1 MNIEKYLVLNKY
13 FLWLFGEKDNRGLLR
28 YLKSVE
34 EGERDGL
41 TSFATYLKNKRGVK
55 LSEDDIKDI
64 ERYNK
69 NIIERYDQNIREYLK
84 EINQGRQEKIRLKY
98 FQYLAVLF
106 TEIFLDRLTNQKKDF
121 LGELNNFVN
130 SLEKK
135 VRETVGEFSEEDLK
149 KLAFWMATGSGKT
162 LIMHINYLQFLRYKP
177 FKPDNILLITPNEGL
192 SKQHYEEMQ
201 KSGIPCRLYSEN
213 PNLSGKGD
221 YEVLII
227 EITKL
232 AENTRGRGRSIHI
245 SAFEGK
251 NLIFVDE
258 GHKGKRSEEKKW
270 ARLRDKLIEKGFAF
284 EYSATFGQ
292 ILDNEDILKEY
303 AKAII
308 FDYSYKHFY
317 LDGYGKDFWVLNIKN
332 SKIDDFTEIAFCA
345 NLLDFYQQL
354 LVYEEKRGIAK
365 EHNIEKPLWI
375 FVGSTV
381 SGKNIDSDIVK
392 VLDLIRNSLNRDWL
406 KERIDKILRGEFK
419 NEKGEDI
426 FKDKFERLRSGFD
439 LEDLYE
445 KVFNGRGKLRVLEI
459 KRAEGEFGLRLGEGA
474 YFGVVNIGD
483 VSAFKKLLKE
493 KGFEIEQD
501 AISDSLFDSIK
512 RENSTIN
519 ILIGS
524 KKFIEGWDTWRVS
537 CMGLLNI
544 GKGEGPQIIQLF
556 GRGVR
561 LKGKNLSLQRSG
573 NPEISTLETLN
584 IYGISADYI
593 GKFLSAIKKEEVEF
607 EEIKVPVRVL
617 NRDLWKDFPYPTKD
631 ESKRFERER
640 VLHLR
645 VDTTISA
652 SMDLVPSIAVY
663 MSKEQREDVQS
674 SQVETETAS
683 KSIADLVNIKL
694 FDWERIY
701 TELLEFKRE
710 RGYLNLSF
718 NLETLKEI
726 LTGKVISNGNKIVCC
741 KVIVPN
747 DFEVKDLKDLKNLE
761 NIAISLLKNY
771 IDKFYKR
778 EKGKFEKDIITYK
791 PAGEQLNL
799 VKSASDKVEYYKLT
813 VPAQEQKLIEK
824 IKELVENMDKLL
836 DEQKERDILPRIV
849 IHNSVFVPLLLEKEG
864 INISPP
870 ALNEGEK
877 RFLEGL
883 RDYLDK
889 NRELLDKYQ
898 IALLRNEA
906 REGVGFMLDWGEF
919 YPDFILWIREK
930 GGNRIYIVFIE
941 PKGLKMLGDV
951 LNNEKINFLSKEL
964 RETLRKEY
972 ENWQIEVKGFI
983 LSTTP
988 YEELRRSQA
997 IEESKSKEE
1006 YEKKKKY
1013 EGKNILFL
1021 EDRDWVKR
1029 LFERVLH
1036 A

>member
-13 FLWLFGEKDNRGLLR
+13 FLRLFGEKDNRGLLR

-41 TSFATYLKNKRGVK
+41 TNFAISLMTKRGVNFSK
-55 LSEDDIKDI
+55 KEKEEIKRI
-64 ERYNK
+64 EVEEIK
-69 NIIERYDQNIREYLK
+69 RYDRNIQEYIG
-84 EINQGRQEKIRLKY
+84 EINKGRQEKIRLKY

-106 TEIFLDRLTNQKKDF
+106 TEIFLDRLKNRKWEF

-149 KLAFWMATGSGKT
+149 KIAFWMATGSGKT

-177 FKPDNILLITPNEGL
+177 FEPDNILLITPNEGL

-232 AENTRGRGRSIHI
+232 VENTRGRGRSIHI

-270 ARLRDKLIEKGFAF
+270 AKLRDKLIEKGFAF

-292 ILDNEDILKEY
+292 ILDKEDILKEY

-308 FDYSYKHFY
+308 FDYSYKYFY

-332 SKIDDFTEIAFCA
+332 SKIEDFTEMAFCA

-426 FKDKFERLRSGFD
+426 FRHKFERLRRGFD

-459 KRAEGEFGLRLGEGA
+459 KRAEGEFGLRLGENA

-561 LKGKNLSLQRSG
+561 LKGKNLSLKRSG

-631 ESKRFERER
+631 ESKRFEREK
-640 VLHLR
+640 VVCLR
-645 VDTTISA
+645 VDEKISA
-652 SMDLVPSIAVY
+652 SMNLVPSMAVY
-663 MSKEQREDVQS
+663 MAKEQREDVQS

-683 KSIADLVNIKL
+683 KSIAELVNIEL

-718 NLETLKEI
+718 DLKTLKYLKTLKEI
-726 LTGKVISNGNKIVCC
+726 LKERC
-741 KVIVPN
+741 KVTVPN

-761 NIAISLLKNY
+761 NIAISLLKIY
-771 IDKFYKR
+771 IDRFYKR

-799 VKSASDKVEYYKLT
+799 LKSASDKVEYYKLT

-824 IKELVENMDKLL
+824 LKKIVENMDALL
-836 DEQKERDILPRIV
+836 CEQKEKDILPRIV
-849 IHNSVFVPLLLEKEG
+849 IDNSVFVPLLLEKEG

-870 ALNEGEK
+870 PLNEGEK

-883 RDYLDK
+883 RNYLNK
-889 NRELLDKYQ
+889 NRDLLDKKYH

-930 GGNRIYIVFIE
+930 KGNRIYIVFIE

-951 LNNEKINFLSKEL
+951 LNNEKIIFLSEGL
-964 RETLRKEY
+964 RETFKKQY

-988 YEELRRSQA
+988 HEELQRGQA
-997 IEESKSKEE
+997 SEKSKKEE
-1006 YEKKKKY
+1006 Y

-1021 EDRDWVKR
+1021 EDPEWVKK
-1029 LFERVLH
+1029 LFESMRK
-1036 A
+1036 

>member
-1 MNIEKYLVLNKY
+1 M
-13 FLWLFGEKDNRGLLR
+13 
-28 YLKSVE
+28 
-34 EGERDGL
+34 
-41 TSFATYLKNKRGVK
+41 
-55 LSEDDIKDI
+55 
-64 ERYNK
+64 
-69 NIIERYDQNIREYLK
+69 
-84 EINQGRQEKIRLKY
+84 
-98 FQYLAVLF
+98 AVLF
-106 TEIFLDRLTNQKKDF
+106 TEIFLDRLKNRKWEF
-121 LGELNNFVN
+121 LAELNDFVN
-130 SLEKK
+130 GLEKK
-135 VRETVGEFSEEDLK
+135 VRQTVGEFSEEDLK

-177 FKPDNILLITPNEGL
+177 FEPDNILLITPNEGL

-201 KSGIPCRLYSEN
+201 KSGIPCRLYSE
-213 PNLSGKGD
+213 SGSSSGQREH
-221 YEVLII
+221 EVLII

-232 AENTRGRGRSIHI
+232 AENTRGGGRSIHI
-245 SAFEGK
+245 STFEGK

-270 ARLRDKLIEKGFAF
+270 AKLRDKLIEKGFAF

-292 ILDNEDILKEY
+292 ILDKEDILKEY

-308 FDYSYKHFY
+308 FDYSYKYFY

-332 SKIDDFTEIAFCA
+332 SKIDDFTEMAFCA

-354 LVYEEKRGIAK
+354 LVYEEKRDLAK
-365 EHNIEKPLWI
+365 EYNIEKPLWI

-406 KERIDKILRGEFK
+406 KERIDKILNGEFK
-419 NEKGEDI
+419 NEQGEDI
-426 FKDKFERLRSGFD
+426 FRHKFERLRSGFD
-439 LEDLYE
+439 LEDLLEDLYK
-445 KVFNGRGKLRVLEI
+445 KVFNGRGKLRILEI
-459 KRAEGEFGLRLGEGA
+459 KRAEGEFGLRLGENA

-493 KGFEIEQD
+493 KDFEIEQD

-561 LKGKNLSLQRSG
+561 LKGKNLSLKRSN

-617 NRDLWKDFPYPTKD
+617 NREIWKDFPYPTKD
-631 ESKRFERER
+631 ESKKFERER

-652 SMDLVPSIAVY
+652 SMNLVPSMAVY
-663 MSKEQREDVQS
+663 MAQEQREDVQS
-674 SQVETETAS
+674 SEVETQIAS
-683 KSIADLVNIKL
+683 KIITDLVDIEL
-694 FDWERIY
+694 FDWEGIY
-701 TELLEFKRE
+701 TELLEFKKE

-718 NLETLKEI
+718 DLETLKEI
-726 LTGKVISNGNKIVCC
+726 LKERC

-761 NIAISLLKNY
+761 NIAISLLKSY
-771 IDKFYKR
+771 IDKLDRR
-778 EKGKFEKDIITYK
+778 EKGRYEKDIITYK
-791 PAGEQLNL
+791 PAGEQLSL
-799 VKSASDKVEYYKLT
+799 FRLASDRVEYYTLT
-813 VPAQEQKLIEK
+813 VPVKDQRSIENIEK
-824 IKELVENMDKLL
+824 LKRLVENMDALL
-836 DEQKERDILPRIV
+836 DEQKEKDILPRIV
-849 IHNSVFVPLLLEKEG
+849 IDNSVFVPLLLEKEG
-864 INISPP
+864 IKISPP
-870 ALNEGEK
+870 ALNEGEE
-877 RFLEGL
+877 RFLKGL

-889 NRELLDKYQ
+889 HPEILDKYH
-898 IALLRNEA
+898 IVLLRNEA

-919 YPDFILWIREK
+919 YPDFVLWIREK
-930 GGNRIYIVFIE
+930 NGNRIYIVFVE

-951 LNNEKINFLSKEL
+951 LNNEKVKFLAEGLKE
-964 RETLRKEY
+964 TFKKQY
-972 ENWQIEVKGFI
+972 ENWQVEVKGFI

-988 YEELRRSQA
+988 YEELRRGQA
-997 IEESKSKEE
+997 RIKSKEE
-1006 YEKKKKY
+1006 YE
-1013 EGKNILFL
+1013 EKNILFL
-1021 EDRDWVKR
+1021 EDRDENRDWAEK
-1029 LFERVLH
+1029 FFKRVLH

>member
-1 MNIEKYLVLNKY
+1 MKVEKYLVLNKY
-13 FLWLFGEKDNRGLLR
+13 FLGLFGEEDNRELLR
-28 YLKSVE
+28 YLKKSVE
-34 EGERDGL
+34 EGESDGL
-41 TSFATYLKNKRGVK
+41 TNFAISLMTKGGVK
-55 LSEDDIKDI
+55 LPKD
-64 ERYNK
+64 ELK
-69 NIIERYDQNIREYLK
+69 RYDQNIQEYLRT
-84 EINQGRQEKIRLKY
+84 INQSRPERIRLKY
-98 FQYLAVLF
+98 FQYLAILF
-106 TEIFLDRLTNQKKDF
+106 TEIFLDRLKNQKWEFLAKLNDF
-121 LGELNNFVN
+121 VNSN

-177 FKPDNILLITPNEGL
+177 FEPDNILLITPNEGL

-213 PNLSGKGD
+213 PNSSGQREH
-221 YEVLII
+221 EVLII

-270 ARLRDKLIEKGFAF
+270 AKLRDKLVEKGFAF

-292 ILDNEDILKEY
+292 MLDKEDILKEY

-308 FDYSYKHFY
+308 FDYSYKYFY

-332 SKIDDFTEIAFCA
+332 AKLDEFTETAFCA

-365 EHNIEKPLWI
+365 EYNIEKPLWI

-406 KERIDKILRGEFK
+406 WERICKILNGEFK
-419 NEKGEDI
+419 NQQGEDI
-426 FKDKFERLRSGFD
+426 FKHKFERLRRGFD

-445 KVFNGRGKLRVLEI
+445 KVFNGRGKLRILEI
-459 KRAEGEFGLRLGEGA
+459 KRTEGEFGLRLGENA

-561 LKGKNLSLQRSG
+561 LKGKNLSLKRSG
-573 NPEISTLETLN
+573 NPEISILETLN

-593 GKFLSAIKKEEVEF
+593 GKFLEAIKKEEVEF

-617 NRDLWKDFPYPTKD
+617 NREIWKDFPYPTKD
-631 ESKRFERER
+631 ESKKFERER

-652 SMDLVPSIAVY
+652 SMNLVPSMAVY
-663 MSKEQREDVQS
+663 MAQEQREGVQS
-674 SQVETETAS
+674 SQVETEIAS
-683 KSIADLVNIKL
+683 KSIADLVDIEL

-701 TELLEFKRE
+701 TELLDFKKE

-718 NLETLKEI
+718 DLETLKEI
-726 LTGKVISNGNKIVCC
+726 LARRC

-747 DFEVKDLKDLKNLE
+747 DFEVKDLEDLRDLE
-761 NIAISLLKNY
+761 NIAISLLKSY

-791 PAGEQLNL
+791 PAGEQLGL
-799 VKSASDKVEYYKLT
+799 FRLASDKVEYYTLT
-813 VPAQEQKLIEK
+813 VPARDLKIEK
-824 IKELVENMDKLL
+824 LKKLVENMDALL
-836 DEQKERDILPRIV
+836 NEREEKDILPRIV
-849 IHNSVFVPLLLEKEG
+849 IYNSVFVPLLLEKEG
-864 INISPP
+864 ISISPP
-870 ALNEGEK
+870 GLNEGEK

-889 NRELLDKYQ
+889 NQELLEKYHVV
-898 IALLRNEA
+898 LLRNEA

-919 YPDFILWIREK
+919 YPDFILWLREK
-930 GGNRIYIVFIE
+930 KGNRIYIVFVE

-951 LNNEKINFLSKEL
+951 LDNEKIRFLSEGLKE
-964 RETLRKEY
+964 TFKKEH
-972 ENWQIEVKGFI
+972 ENWQVEVKGFI

-988 YEELRRSQA
+988 YEELRRGQA

-1006 YEKKKKY
+1006 YE
-1013 EGKNILFL
+1013 EKNILFL
-1021 EDRDWVKR
+1021 EDRDWAKKFFKR
-1029 LFERVLH
+1029 VFS

>member
-13 FLWLFGEKDNRGLLR
+13 FLGLFGEKDNRGLLR

-41 TSFATYLKNKRGVK
+41 TNFAINLMTKEGVK
-55 LSEDDIKDI
+55 LPKDEIK
-64 ERYNK
+64 
-69 NIIERYDQNIREYLK
+69 RYDQNIQEYLRK
-84 EINQGRQEKIRLKY
+84 INQSRPERIRLKY

-106 TEIFLDRLTNQKKDF
+106 TEIFLDRLKNQKWEF
-121 LGELNNFVN
+121 LAELNDFVN
-130 SLEKK
+130 SLEKR

-177 FKPDNILLITPNEGL
+177 FEPDNILLITPNEGL

-201 KSGIPCRLYSEN
+201 KSGIPCRLYSE
-213 PNLSGKGD
+213 SGSSSGQREH
-221 YEVLII
+221 EVLII

-270 ARLRDKLIEKGFAF
+270 AKLRDKLIEKGFAF

-292 ILDNEDILKEY
+292 ILDKEDILKEY

-332 SKIDDFTEIAFCA
+332 SKIDDFTEMAFCA

-365 EHNIEKPLWI
+365 EYNIEKPLWI

-406 KERIDKILRGEFK
+406 KERIDKILNGEFK

-426 FKDKFERLRSGFD
+426 FRHKFERLRSGFD

-459 KRAEGEFGLRLGEGA
+459 KRAEGEFGLRLGENA

-561 LKGKNLSLQRSG
+561 LKGKNLSLKRSN

-607 EEIKVPVRVL
+607 EEIEVPVRVL
-617 NRDLWKDFPYPTKD
+617 NRDLWKDIPYPTKD
-631 ESKRFERER
+631 ESKKFERER
-640 VLHLR
+640 VLHLS
-645 VDTTISA
+645 VDKTISA
-652 SMDLVPSIAVY
+652 SINLVPIMAVY
-663 MSKEQREDVQS
+663 MAQELREYVQS
-674 SQVETETAS
+674 STVRTEIAS
-683 KSIADLVNIKL
+683 KSIADLVDIEL
-694 FDWERIY
+694 FDWTRIY
-701 TELLEFKRE
+701 TELLEFRRE

-718 NLETLKEI
+718 DLETLKEI
-726 LTGKVISNGNKIVCC
+726 LKERC

-747 DFEVKDLKDLKNLE
+747 DFEVKDLEDLEDLE
-761 NIAISLLKNY
+761 NIAISLLKSY

-778 EKGKFEKDIITYK
+778 EKGRFEKNVITYK
-791 PAGEQLNL
+791 PAREQLSL
-799 VKSASDKVEYYKLT
+799 FRLASDKVEYYTLT
-813 VPAQEQKLIEK
+813 VPAGESKLIEK
-824 IKELVENMDKLL
+824 LKRLVEDIDALL
-836 DEQKERDILPRIV
+836 DEQKEKDILPRIV

-864 INISPP
+864 IKISPP
-870 ALNEGEK
+870 GLNEGEK

-883 RDYLDK
+883 RGYLAQ
-889 NRELLDKYQ
+889 NRKFLDEYH

-930 GGNRIYIVFIE
+930 RGNRIYIVFVE

-951 LNNEKINFLSKEL
+951 LNNEKIIFLSEGL
-964 RETLRKEY
+964 RETLRKQY
-972 ENWQIEVKGFI
+972 ENWQVEVKGFI

-988 YEELRRSQA
+988 YEELQRGQA
-997 IEESKSKEE
+997 PTKSKEE
-1006 YEKKKKY
+1006 YE
-1013 EGKNILFL
+1013 EKNILFL
-1021 EDRDWVKR
+1021 EDEDWAEK
-1029 LFERVLH
+1029 LFKRVLH
-1036 A
+1036 P

>member
-1 MNIEKYLVLNKY
+1 MNFEKYLVLNKY
-13 FLWLFGEKDNRGLLR
+13 FLGLFGEKDNRGLLR

-41 TSFATYLKNKRGVK
+41 TNFATNLMTKEGVK
-55 LSEDDIKDI
+55 LPKD
-64 ERYNK
+64 ELK
-69 NIIERYDQNIREYLK
+69 RYDQNIQEYLRK
-84 EINQGRQEKIRLKY
+84 INQSRPERIRLKY

-106 TEIFLDRLTNQKKDF
+106 TEIFLDRLKNQKWDF
-121 LGELNNFVN
+121 LADLNRFVN

-177 FKPDNILLITPNEGL
+177 FEPDNILLITPNEGL

-201 KSGIPCRLYSEN
+201 KSGIPCRLYSE
-213 PNLSGKGD
+213 SGSSSGQREH
-221 YEVLII
+221 EVLII

-270 ARLRDKLIEKGFAF
+270 AKLRDKLIEKGFAF

-292 ILDNEDILKEY
+292 ILDKEDILKEY

-308 FDYSYKHFY
+308 FDYSYKYFY

-332 SKIDDFTEIAFCA
+332 SKIDDFTEMAFCA

-354 LVYEEKRGIAK
+354 LVYEEKRDLAR
-365 EHNIEKPLWI
+365 EYNIEKPLWI

-406 KERIDKILRGEFK
+406 KERIDKILNGEFK

-426 FKDKFERLRSGFD
+426 FRHKFERLRSGFD

-459 KRAEGEFGLRLGEGA
+459 KRAEGEFGLRLGENA

-519 ILIGS
+519 VLIGS

-561 LKGKNLSLQRSG
+561 LKGKNLSLKRSN

-593 GKFLSAIKKEEVEF
+593 GKFLNAIKKEEVEF

-645 VDTTISA
+645 VDEKTSA
-652 SMDLVPSIAVY
+652 SMNLVPSMAVY
-663 MSKEQREDVQS
+663 MAQEQREDVQS
-674 SQVETETAS
+674 SEVETQIAS
-683 KSIADLVNIKL
+683 KSIAELVDIEL

-701 TELLEFKRE
+701 TELLEFKKE

-718 NLETLKEI
+718 DLETLKEI
-726 LTGKVISNGNKIVCC
+726 LIERC

-761 NIAISLLKNY
+761 NIAISLLKSY

-778 EKGKFEKDIITYK
+778 EKGRFEKDIITYK
-791 PAGEQLNL
+791 PAREQLSL
-799 VKSASDKVEYYKLT
+799 FRLASDKVEYYTLT
-813 VPAQEQKLIEK
+813 LPAKEQKLIEK
-824 IKELVENMDKLL
+824 LKRLVEDMNALL
-836 DEQKERDILPRIV
+836 DEQKEKDILPRIV
-849 IHNSVFVPLLLEKEG
+849 IDNSVFVPLLLEKEG
-864 INISPP
+864 IKISPP

-877 RFLEGL
+877 RFLEDL
-883 RDYLDK
+883 KDYLDK
-889 NRELLDKYQ
+889 HPEILDYYD
-898 IALLRNEA
+898 IVLLRNEA

-930 GGNRIYIVFIE
+930 NGNRMDIVFVE
-941 PKGLKMLGDV
+941 PKGLKMVGDV
-951 LNNEKINFLSKEL
+951 FNYEKVRFLSEGLKE
-964 RETLRKEY
+964 TFKKQY
-972 ENWQIEVKGFI
+972 ENWQVEVKGFI

-988 YEELRRSQA
+988 YEELRRGQA
-997 IEESKSKEE
+997 SEKSKSKEE
-1006 YEKKKKY
+1006 YE
-1013 EGKNILFL
+1013 EKNVLFL
-1021 EDRDWVKR
+1021 EDGDWAEK
-1029 LFERVLH
+1029 LFKRVLH

>member
-13 FLWLFGEKDNRGLLR
+13 FLRLFGEEDNRGLLR

-41 TSFATYLKNKRGVK
+41 TNFAINLMTKEGVK
-55 LSEDDIKDI
+55 LPKD
-64 ERYNK
+64 ELK
-69 NIIERYDQNIREYLK
+69 RYDQNIQEYLRK
-84 EINQGRQEKIRLKY
+84 INQSRPERIRLKY

-106 TEIFLDRLTNQKKDF
+106 TEIFLDRLKNRKWEF
-121 LGELNNFVN
+121 LAELNDFVN
-130 SLEKK
+130 SNNLEKK

-177 FKPDNILLITPNEGL
+177 FEPDNILLITPNEGL

-201 KSGIPCRLYSEN
+201 KSGIPCRLYSE
-213 PNLSGKGD
+213 SGSSSGQREH
-221 YEVLII
+221 EVLII

-270 ARLRDKLIEKGFAF
+270 AKLRDKLIEKGFAF

-292 ILDNEDILKEY
+292 ILDKEDILKEY

-308 FDYSYKHFY
+308 FDYSYKYFY

-332 SKIDDFTEIAFCA
+332 SKIDDFTEMAFCA

-354 LVYEEKRGIAK
+354 LVYEEKRWIAR

-392 VLDLIRNSLNRDWL
+392 VLDLVRNSLNRDWL
-406 KERIDKILRGEFK
+406 KERIDKILNGEFRNERGEDVF
-419 NEKGEDI
+419 EH
-426 FKDKFERLRSGFD
+426 KFERLRRGFD

-445 KVFNGRGKLRVLEI
+445 KVFNGRGKLRILEI
-459 KRAEGEFGLRLGEGA
+459 KRAEGEFGLRLGENA

-501 AISDSLFDSIK
+501 AISDSLFANIK

-561 LKGKNLSLQRSG
+561 LKGKNISLKRSG

-617 NRDLWKDFPYPTKD
+617 NREIWKDFPYPTKD
-631 ESKRFERER
+631 ESKKFERER

-645 VDTTISA
+645 VDDKISA
-652 SMDLVPSIAVY
+652 SMNLVPSMAVY
-663 MSKEQREDVQS
+663 MAQEQREGVQS
-674 SQVETETAS
+674 SEVETETVS
-683 KSIADLVNIKL
+683 KSIAELVDIEL
-694 FDWERIY
+694 FDWTRIY
-701 TELLEFKRE
+701 TELLEFKKE

-718 NLETLKEI
+718 DLETLKEI
-726 LTGKVISNGNKIVCC
+726 LTGKEISNGKKIVCC

-747 DFEVKDLKDLKNLE
+747 DFEVKDLEDLEDLE
-761 NIAISLLKNY
+761 NVAISLLKSY

-778 EKGKFEKDIITYK
+778 EKGRFEKDIITYK
-791 PAGEQLNL
+791 PAREQLSL
-799 VKSASDKVEYYKLT
+799 FKLASDKVEYYTLT
-813 VPAQEQKLIEK
+813 VPADKSKLLEK
-824 IKELVENMDKLL
+824 LKRLVEDMDALL
-836 DEQKERDILPRIV
+836 DEHKEKDILPRIV

-870 ALNEGEK
+870 GLNEGEK

-883 RDYLDK
+883 RGYLDK
-889 NRELLDKYQ
+889 NRKLLDKYH

-930 GGNRIYIVFIE
+930 KGNRIYIVFIE

-951 LNNEKINFLSKEL
+951 LDNEKVRFLSEGL
-964 RETLRKEY
+964 RETLRKEH
-972 ENWQIEVKGFI
+972 ENWQVEVKGFI

-988 YEELRRSQA
+988 YEELRRGQA
-997 IEESKSKEE
+997 SEKSKSQEE
-1006 YEKKKKY
+1006 YE
-1013 EGKNILFL
+1013 EKNILFL
-1021 EDRDWVKR
+1021 EDRDWAVK
-1029 LFERVLH
+1029 FFKRVFS

>member
-13 FLWLFGEKDNRGLLR
+13 FLWLFGEEDNRGLLR

-41 TSFATYLKNKRGVK
+41 TNFAINLMTKEGVK
-55 LSEDDIKDI
+55 LPKD
-64 ERYNK
+64 ELK
-69 NIIERYDQNIREYLK
+69 RYDQNIQEYLRK
-84 EINQGRQEKIRLKY
+84 INQSRPERIRLKY

-106 TEIFLDRLTNQKKDF
+106 TEIFLDRLKNRKWEF
-121 LGELNNFVN
+121 LEELNDFVNSN

-135 VRETVGEFSEEDLK
+135 VRETVGKFSEEDLK

-177 FKPDNILLITPNEGL
+177 FEPDNILLITPNEGL

-201 KSGIPCRLYSEN
+201 KSGIPCRLYSE
-213 PNLSGKGD
+213 SGSSSGQREH
-221 YEVLII
+221 EVLII

-270 ARLRDKLIEKGFAF
+270 AKLRDKLIEKGFAF

-292 ILDNEDILKEY
+292 ILDKEDILKEY

-332 SKIDDFTEIAFCA
+332 SKIDDFTEMAFCA

-354 LVYEEKRGIAK
+354 LVYEEKRGIAR

-392 VLDLIRNSLNRDWL
+392 VLDLVRNSLNRDWL
-406 KERIDKILRGEFK
+406 KERIDKILNGEFK

-426 FKDKFERLRSGFD
+426 FRHKFERLRRGFD

-445 KVFNGRGKLRVLEI
+445 KVFNGRGKLRILEI
-459 KRAEGEFGLRLGEGA
+459 KRAEGEFGLRLGENA

-501 AISDSLFDSIK
+501 AISDSLFANIK

-561 LKGKNLSLQRSG
+561 LKGKNLSLKRSG

-617 NRDLWKDFPYPTKD
+617 NREIWKDFPYPTKD
-631 ESKRFERER
+631 ESRRFERER
-640 VLHLR
+640 VLHLG

-652 SMDLVPSIAVY
+652 SMNLVPSIAVY
-663 MSKEQREDVQS
+663 MAQERREDVQS
-674 SQVETETAS
+674 STVRTEIAS
-683 KSIADLVNIKL
+683 KSIADLVDIEL

-701 TELLEFKRE
+701 TELLEFKKE

-718 NLETLKEI
+718 DLETLKEI
-726 LTGKVISNGNKIVCC
+726 PKGRC

-747 DFEVKDLKDLKNLE
+747 DFKVKDLEDLKNLE
-761 NIAISLLKNY
+761 NIAISLLKSY

-778 EKGKFEKDIITYK
+778 EKGRFEKDIITYK
-791 PAGEQLNL
+791 PAGKQLSL
-799 VKSASDKVEYYKLT
+799 FRLASDKVEYYTLT
-813 VPAQEQKLIEK
+813 VPAKEQKLIEK
-824 IKELVENMDKLL
+824 IKEIVENMDALL
-836 DEQKERDILPRIV
+836 DEQKEKDTLPRIV

-864 INISPP
+864 ISISPP
-870 ALNEGEK
+870 GLNEGEK

-889 NRELLDKYQ
+889 HPEILDKYH

-930 GGNRIYIVFIE
+930 KGNRIYIVFVE

-951 LNNEKINFLSKEL
+951 LNNEKIIFLSEGL
-964 RETLRKEY
+964 RETLRKQY
-972 ENWQIEVKGFI
+972 ENWQVEVKGFV

-988 YEELRRSQA
+988 HQELQRGQASIKSQ
-997 IEESKSKEE
+997 EE
-1006 YEKKKKY
+1006 YE
-1013 EGKNILFL
+1013 EKNILFL
-1021 EDRDWVKR
+1021 EDRDWAKK
-1029 LFERVLH
+1029 LFKRVLH

>member
-1 MNIEKYLVLNKY
+1 MKIEKYLVLNKY
-13 FLWLFGEKDNRGLLR
+13 FLGLFGEEDNRGLLR

-41 TSFATYLKNKRGVK
+41 TNFAINLMTKEGIRLPKDELK
-55 LSEDDIKDI
+55 
-64 ERYNK
+64 
-69 NIIERYDQNIREYLK
+69 RYDQNIQEYLRK
-84 EINQGRQEKIRLKY
+84 INQSRPERIRLKY

-106 TEIFLDRLTNQKKDF
+106 TEIFLDRLKNQKWEF
-121 LGELNNFVN
+121 LAELNKFVN
-130 SLEKK
+130 GLEERVK
-135 VRETVGEFSEEDLK
+135 RTVGEFTEEDLK

-177 FKPDNILLITPNEGL
+177 FEPDNILLITPNEGL

-201 KSGIPCRLYSEN
+201 KSGIPCRLYSE
-213 PNLSGKGD
+213 SGSSSGQREH
-221 YEVLII
+221 EVLII

-270 ARLRDKLIEKGFAF
+270 AKLRDKLIEKGFAF

-292 ILDNEDILKEY
+292 ILDKEDILKEY

-308 FDYSYKHFY
+308 FDYSYKYFY

-332 SKIDDFTEIAFCA
+332 SKIDDFTEMAFCA

-365 EHNIEKPLWI
+365 EYNIEKPLWI

-392 VLDLIRNSLNRDWL
+392 VLDLIRNSLDRDWL
-406 KERIDKILRGEFK
+406 KERIDKILNGEFK
-419 NEKGEDI
+419 NEQGEDI
-426 FKDKFERLRSGFD
+426 FRHKFERLRSGFD

-459 KRAEGEFGLRLGEGA
+459 KRAEGEFGLRLGENA

-493 KGFEIEQD
+493 KDFEIEQD
-501 AISDSLFDSIK
+501 AISDSLFANIK

-519 ILIGS
+519 LLIGS

-561 LKGKNLSLQRSG
+561 LKGKNLSLKRSN

-593 GKFLSAIKKEEVEF
+593 GKFLNAINKEEVF
-607 EEIKVPVRVL
+607 EKIKVPVRVL
-617 NRDLWKDFPYPTKD
+617 NREIWKDFPYPTKD

-645 VDTTISA
+645 VDTISA
-652 SMDLVPSIAVY
+652 SINLVPSMAVY
-663 MSKEQREDVQS
+663 MAQEQREDVQS
-674 SQVETETAS
+674 YEVETQIAS
-683 KSIADLVNIKL
+683 KSIANLVDIEL

-701 TELLEFKRE
+701 TELLEFKKE

-718 NLETLKEI
+718 DLETLKEI
-726 LTGKVISNGNKIVCC
+726 LKGRC

-747 DFEVKDLKDLKNLE
+747 DFEVKDLKDLRDLE
-761 NIAISLLKNY
+761 NIAISLLKSY

-778 EKGKFEKDIITYK
+778 EKGRFEKDIITYK
-791 PAGEQLNL
+791 PAGKQLSL
-799 VKSASDKVEYYKLT
+799 FKLASDKVEYYTLT
-813 VPAQEQKLIEK
+813 VPVKDQRSIENIEK
-824 IKELVENMDKLL
+824 LKRLVEDMDALL
-836 DEQKERDILPRIV
+836 DEQKERNVLPRIV
-849 IHNSVFVPLLLEKEG
+849 IDNSVFVPLLLEKEG
-864 INISPP
+864 ISISPP
-870 ALNEGEK
+870 GLNDGEK

-883 RDYLDK
+883 RGYLDK
-889 NRELLDKYQ
+889 KPKILDDYH

-930 GGNRIYIVFIE
+930 EGNRIYIVFIE

-951 LNNEKINFLSKEL
+951 LNNEKVMFLSEGLKE
-964 RETLRKEY
+964 TFKKQY
-972 ENWQIEVKGFI
+972 ENWQVEVKGFI

-988 YEELRRSQA
+988 HQELQRGQA
-997 IEESKSKEE
+997 SGKSKSKEE
-1006 YEKKKKY
+1006 YE
-1013 EGKNILFL
+1013 EKNILFL
-1021 EDRDWVKR
+1021 EDRDWAKK
-1029 LFERVLH
+1029 FFDKVLD

>member
-1 MNIEKYLVLNKY
+1 MSIEKHLVLNKY
-13 FLWLFGEKDNRGLLR
+13 FLWLFGEKDNRELLR

-55 LSEDDIKDI
+55 LSKD
-64 ERYNK
+64 ELK
-69 NIIERYDQNIREYLK
+69 RYDQNIQEYLRK
-84 EINQGRQEKIRLKY
+84 INQSRPERIRLKY

-106 TEIFLDRLTNQKKDF
+106 TEIFLDRLKNQKWEF

-135 VRETVGEFSEEDLK
+135 VRETVGEFTEEDLK

-177 FKPDNILLITPNEGL
+177 FEPDNILLITPNEGL

-213 PNLSGKGD
+213 PNASGQSEN
-221 YEVLII
+221 EVLII

-232 AENTRGRGRSIHI
+232 AENTRGRGRSILI

-270 ARLRDKLIEKGFAF
+270 AKLRDKLIEKGFAF

-292 ILDNEDILKEY
+292 ILDKEDILKEY

-332 SKIDDFTEIAFCA
+332 SKIDDFTEMAFCA

-381 SGKNIDSDIVK
+381 SGKSIDSDIVK

-406 KERIDKILRGEFK
+406 KERIGKILRGEFK
-419 NEKGEDI
+419 NQQGEDI
-426 FKDKFERLRSGFD
+426 FRHRFERLRRGFD

-459 KRAEGEFGLRLGEGA
+459 KRAEGEFGLRLGENA

-501 AISDSLFDSIK
+501 AISDSLFANIK

-561 LKGKNLSLQRSG
+561 LKGKNLSLKRSG
-573 NPEISTLETLN
+573 NPEISILETLN

-593 GKFLSAIKKEEVEF
+593 GKFLNAINKEEVF
-607 EEIKVPVRVL
+607 EKIKVPVRVL
-617 NRDLWKDFPYPTKD
+617 NREIWKDFPYPTKD
-631 ESKRFERER
+631 ESKKFERER

-645 VDTTISA
+645 VDDKISA
-652 SMDLVPSIAVY
+652 SMNLVPIMAVY
-663 MSKEQREDVQS
+663 TAQEQREEVQS
-674 SQVETETAS
+674 SEVETEIAS
-683 KSIADLVNIKL
+683 KSIADLVDIEL

-701 TELLEFKRE
+701 TELLEFRRE
-710 RGYLNLSF
+710 RVYLNLSF
-718 NLETLKEI
+718 DLETLKTI
-726 LTGKVISNGNKIVCC
+726 LIERC

-747 DFEVKDLKDLKNLE
+747 DFEVKDLEDLKNLE
-761 NIAISLLKNY
+761 NIAISLLKSY

-791 PAGEQLNL
+791 PAREQLSL
-799 VKSASDKVEYYKLT
+799 FRLASDKVEYYTLT
-813 VPAQEQKLIEK
+813 VPAKESKLIEK
-824 IKELVENMDKLL
+824 LKKLVENMDALL
-836 DEQKERDILPRIV
+836 DEQEEKDILPRIV
-849 IHNSVFVPLLLEKEG
+849 IDNSVFVPLLLEKEG
-864 INISPP
+864 ISISPP
-870 ALNEGEK
+870 GLNEGEK
-877 RFLEGL
+877 KFLEGL
-883 RDYLDK
+883 RDYLK
-889 NRELLDKYQ
+889 NKDRKISENYHVV
-898 IALLRNEA
+898 LLRNEA

-919 YPDFILWIREK
+919 YPDFILWLREK
-930 GGNRIYIVFIE
+930 KGNRIYIVFIE
-941 PKGLKMLGDV
+941 PKGLKMQGDV
-951 LNNEKINFLSKEL
+951 LNNEKVIFLSEGLKE
-964 RETLRKEY
+964 TFKKQY
-972 ENWQIEVKGFI
+972 ENWQVEVKGFI

-988 YEELRRSQA
+988 CEELRRGQSQRG
-997 IEESKSKEE
+997 IKLKEE
-1006 YEKKKKY
+1006 YE
-1013 EGKNILFL
+1013 EKNILFL
-1021 EDRDWVKR
+1021 EDSDWAENFFKG
-1029 LFERVLH
+1029 F
-1036 A
+1036 

>member
-1 MNIEKYLVLNKY
+1 LEGRHGAKKLATSAMSIEKYLVLNKY
-13 FLWLFGEKDNRGLLR
+13 FLWLFGEEDNRGLLR

-41 TSFATYLKNKRGVK
+41 TNFAINLMTKEGVK
-55 LSEDDIKDI
+55 LPKD
-64 ERYNK
+64 ELK
-69 NIIERYDQNIREYLK
+69 RYDQNIQEYLRK
-84 EINQGRQEKIRLKY
+84 INQSRLERIKLKY

-106 TEIFLDRLTNQKKDF
+106 TEIFLGRLKNQKWEF
-121 LGELNNFVN
+121 LAELNDFVN

-135 VRETVGEFSEEDLK
+135 VRETVGEFTEEDLK

-177 FKPDNILLITPNEGL
+177 FEPDNILLITPNEGL

-201 KSGIPCRLYSEN
+201 KSGIPCGLYSE
-213 PNLSGKGD
+213 SGSSSGQREH
-221 YEVLII
+221 EVLII

-232 AENTRGRGRSIHI
+232 AESTRGRGRSIHI

-270 ARLRDKLIEKGFAF
+270 AKLRDKLIEKGFAF

-292 ILDNEDILKEY
+292 ILDKEDTLKEY

-317 LDGYGKDFWVLNIKN
+317 LDGYGKDFWVLNIKD
-332 SKIDDFTEIAFCA
+332 SKIDDFTEMAFCA

-354 LVYEEKRGIAK
+354 SVYEEKRRIAR

-406 KERIDKILRGEFK
+406 KERIDKILNGEFK

-426 FKDKFERLRSGFD
+426 FRHKFERLRRGFD

-445 KVFNGRGKLRVLEI
+445 KVFNGRGKLRILEI
-459 KRAEGEFGLRLGEGA
+459 KRAEGEFGLRLGENA

-493 KGFEIEQD
+493 KDFEIEQD

-561 LKGKNLSLQRSG
+561 LKGKNLSLKRSG

-617 NRDLWKDFPYPTKD
+617 NREIWKDFPYPTKD

-645 VDTTISA
+645 VDKTISV
-652 SMDLVPSIAVY
+652 SMNLVPRIAVY

-674 SQVETETAS
+674 SEVETQIAS
-683 KSIADLVNIKL
+683 KSIADLVNIEL
-694 FDWERIY
+694 FDWTRIY

-710 RGYLNLSF
+710 IRYLNLSF
-718 NLETLKEI
+718 DLETLKEI
-726 LTGKVISNGNKIVCC
+726 LIERC
-741 KVIVPN
+741 KVVVPN
-747 DFEVKDLKDLKNLE
+747 DFEVKDLEDLKDLE
-761 NIAISLLKNY
+761 NIAISLLKSY

-791 PAGEQLNL
+791 PAGEQLSL
-799 VKSASDKVEYYKLT
+799 FRLASDKVEYYTLT
-813 VPAQEQKLIEK
+813 VPADKSKLIEK
-824 IKELVENMDKLL
+824 LKRLVEDMDALL
-836 DEQKERDILPRIV
+836 REQEGRDILPRIV
-849 IHNSVFVPLLLEKEG
+849 IDNSVFVPLLLEKEG
-864 INISPP
+864 ISISPS

-883 RDYLDK
+883 RDYLNK
-889 NRELLDKYQ
+889 NQELLDEYH
-898 IALLRNEA
+898 IVLLRNEA
-906 REGVGFMLDWGEF
+906 REGVGFMLDWREF

-930 GGNRIYIVFIE
+930 KGNRIYIVFIE

-951 LNNEKINFLSKEL
+951 LDNEKVRFLSEGL
-964 RETLRKEY
+964 RETLRKEH
-972 ENWQIEVKGFI
+972 ENWQVEVKGFI

-988 YEELRRSQA
+988 YEELRRGQA
-997 IEESKSKEE
+997 SIKPKE
-1006 YEKKKKY
+1006 KY
-1013 EGKNILFL
+1013 EEKNILFL
-1021 EDRDWVKR
+1021 EDRDWAEK
-1029 LFERVLH
+1029 LFERVFS